1 MVNIKDYINVREK
14 TKELECQEPSSLAL
28 LPSNFETAKTK
39 DEFHYESTAQTIR
52 KLWRNNSI
60 IETPIVTSG
69 ENFVSVNKKSFEW
82 VSPVIFFSAAW
93 LSQNPHLINIALNVI
108 SNYLTDWFRGL
119 PKNEKI
125 AKLDIVIE
133 KENGEYKE
141 IQYKGPPE
149 GLKSLP
155 KIIKETLNE

>member
-1 MVNIKDYINVREK
+1 MVNIKDYINVRKK
-14 TKELECQEPSSLAL
+14 TKELECQNPSSLAL
-28 LPSNFETAKTK
+28 LPTNFDKAKTK
-39 DEFHYESTAQTIR
+39 NELRYESTAQTIR
-52 KLWRNNSI
+52 KLWRNNNI
-60 IETPIVTSG
+60 IETPIETSG
-69 ENFVSVNKKSFEW
+69 ENFVSINKKSFEW

-133 KENGEYKE
+133 KKNGEYKK

-149 GLKSLP
+149 GLNSLP